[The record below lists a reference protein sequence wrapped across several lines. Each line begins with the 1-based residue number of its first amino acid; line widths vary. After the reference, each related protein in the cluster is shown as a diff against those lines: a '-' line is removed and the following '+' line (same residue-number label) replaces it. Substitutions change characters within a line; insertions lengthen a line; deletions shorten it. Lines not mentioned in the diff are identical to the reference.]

1 MKKLLL
7 ASTALVATAGV
18 AQADIAL
25 TGGAE
30 MGIFD
35 NGNDDTQFFTDLE
48 LRFTFSGEA
57 DNGLSFGATIDLDEA
72 NANGVHENP
81 ALQGGEAI
89 FVSFGGAT
97 LTMGD
102 TDGAL
107 DARSPEAKV
116 GGASSLADD
125 ETIHLGYNPD
135 DGYAL
140 FGGGGL
146 ALDGAGVDGQIA
158 RFDYTVGGLI
168 LSASVEQ
175 FNNGDSS
182 ADDFGFNL
190 FNGLVLGNRGGIN
203 GNAGLPIFVADPDSD
218 VGEIFGV
225 GASYATTFG
234 GADLLL
240 GAGYQS
246 ADDLASTASIGA
258 NMTFSNGFSAG
269 LSFAQTQIDDTLE
282 SAIETALVT
291 GVGPGAVRPS
301 IDTTISHF
309 GVGVGYEMNALAI
322 GLNYGRYESDEIEV
336 DGYGLAVAYDLGGGL
351 SLNAGYGYSDAD
363 IDFTTADYDDDFDT
377 FSLGARMSF

>member
-135 DGYAL
+135 DGYAI

-146 ALDGAGVDGQIA
+146 AIDGAGDGQVA

-175 FNNGDSS
+175 YSDGNDNTNNF
-182 ADDFGFNL
+182 DFDL
-190 FNGLVLGNRGGIN
+190 FGGLVEGNRGGIN
-203 GNAGLPIFVADPDSD
+203 GNLGSAINVVDGNAD
-218 VGEIFGV
+218 VGEVFGV
-225 GASYATTFG
+225 GASYATSFG

-240 GAGYQS
+240 GAGYQTS
-246 ADDLASTASIGA
+246 ENLASTASIGA

-291 GVGPGAVRPS
+291 GIGGGAVRPS